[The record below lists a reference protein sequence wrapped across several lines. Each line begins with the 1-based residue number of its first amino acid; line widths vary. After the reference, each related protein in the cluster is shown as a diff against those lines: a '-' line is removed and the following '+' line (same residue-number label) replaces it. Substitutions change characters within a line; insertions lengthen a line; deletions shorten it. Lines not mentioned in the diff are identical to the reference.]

1 MPMIRILF
9 LASAMFLLPL
19 AHAECKSAALQD
31 RLRYDVCLNERL
43 DSRGLPYAVSLKLS
57 VTNTSN
63 AALAVWG
70 YFDAVVYHPTLE
82 KHPSSGPFPTPE
94 PFLPRPNESRSA
106 IHELQKL
113 VPRPERF
120 VLRPNESRSAIHELQ
135 KLVPRDHTLD
145 GTEVHE
151 VWVKNSFKTYDD
163 LSLKT
168 QPELDSFDNWSSSS
182 ISFGLRRLLPTP
194 PKFVPDETAVD
205 ASHVER
211 VAEKCVHVRQL
222 DVARV
227 SVEGCITQSMQ
238 FAMELKNNRADPVY
252 VSCPKTESNR
262 WNVMAITSDGL
273 KKSAS
278 PLDESDVLF
287 LLREAQSLQM
297 RHGFTDQVPLATGIS
312 KLVVV
317 NRCRVYNWY
326 EPTQFRVFKIFQFDF
341 SPSVL
346 GAN

>member
-31 RLRYDVCLNERL
+31 QLRYEVCLKERL
-43 DSRGLPYAVSLKLS
+43 DSRGLPYTVSLKLS

-70 YFDAVVYHPTLE
+70 YFDPIVYHPTLQ

-120 VLRPNESRSAIHELQ
+120 VLRPNESRAAIHELQ
-135 KLVPRDHTLD
+135 KLVPRDYVLD
-145 GTEVHE
+145 GTRFYE
-151 VWVKNSFKTYDD
+151 VWVNNSFKTYDD

-168 QPELDSFDNWSSSS
+168 QPELNSFDNWSSPT

-194 PKFVPDETAVD
+194 
-205 ASHVER
+205 
-211 VAEKCVHVRQL
+211 
-222 DVARV
+222 
-227 SVEGCITQSMQ
+227 
-238 FAMELKNNRADPVY
+238 N
-252 VSCPKTESNR
+252 
-262 WNVMAITSDGL
+262 
-273 KKSAS
+273 
-278 PLDESDVLF
+278 
-287 LLREAQSLQM
+287 
-297 RHGFTDQVPLATGIS
+297 QVCA
-312 KLVVV
+312 
-317 NRCRVYNWY
+317 
-326 EPTQFRVFKIFQFDF
+326 
-341 SPSVL
+341 
-346 GAN
+346 